1 MLTDFKSFNLRYSW
15 KFVKELNLAASK
27 CLQLINMDFKFDKER
42 NDTYPVY
49 NDCLGYKVK
58 YYRNLIFGVIKLEL
72 FQKIM
77 QKTSVSRENDDVPKI
92 TLERLRAKEERAKSK
107 IVTPKD
113 KEEHLF
119 TKAHDQFLKVSS
131 AFLRP
136 FKPKGT
142 DPYVAFTVNFKGENV
157 MG

>member
-1 MLTDFKSFNLRYSW
+1 
-15 KFVKELNLAASK
+15 
-27 CLQLINMDFKFDKER
+27 MDFNFDKER

-49 NDCLGYKVK
+49 NDCLGYKIK
-58 YYRNLIFGVIKLEL
+58 YYRNLIMGVIKLEL

-77 QKTSVSRENDDVPKI
+77 QRTSVSRENDEVPKI
-92 TLERLRAKEERAKSK
+92 TLERLKIRDEKTRTGLVTIKE
-107 IVTPKD
+107 

-119 TKAHDQFLKVSS
+119 TKAHDQFLRVSP

-142 DPYVAFTVNFKGENV
+142 EPYLSFTVNFKG
-157 MG
+157 